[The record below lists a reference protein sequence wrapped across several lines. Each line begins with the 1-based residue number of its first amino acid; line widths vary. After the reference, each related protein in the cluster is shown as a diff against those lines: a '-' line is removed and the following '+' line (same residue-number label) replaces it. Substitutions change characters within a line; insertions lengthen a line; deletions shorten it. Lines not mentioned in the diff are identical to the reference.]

1 MIKEELIEPFKD
13 IRDQHSDIDIEAL
26 FYLLADETPE
36 SLQEGMLVYPTIKT
50 FTDRNL
56 TGYLENGIRCIINK
70 NEYEGDIS
78 RAIGQTLTAKIL
90 KIDAKGSFLQLTTRA
105 SELNN
110 EPYRKYDD
118 YYLKDLDPIELDVR
132 ERQLKKQ
139 PIGLVHRS
147 IAHNS
152 FKNINVQ
159 TALSELEKMPDGSF
173 LFRPS
178 SKGVTF
184 ISLTYKIKE
193 NQYNHFSIAEKNKP
207 SDSPKLGPELILDG
221 REYHSLDEIIGKYI
235 HRLTAFYNQV
245 KSHKYYYDGSKQ
257 KCDEY
262 VEGLKVEYPQ
272 TIPYRLCIDKDS
284 IGFISICFVPGR
296 HHQHRYIK
304 ISGYGFHLDSAN
316 HDRNEVYYTNL
327 NKVIHQFKQ
336 SLLSSSMQM
345 A

>member
-1 MIKEELIEPFKD
+1 MIREELIEPFKD
-13 IRDQHSDIDIEAL
+13 IRDQHGDIDIESL

-36 SLQEGMLVYPTIKT
+36 TLQEGMLVYPTIKT

-56 TGYLENGIRCIINK
+56 TGYLENGVRCIINK
-70 NEYEGDIS
+70 NEYEGDITKT
-78 RAIGQTLTAKIL
+78 IGQTLTAKIL
-90 KIDAKGSFLQLTTRA
+90 KIDAKSNFLQLTTRS
-105 SELNN
+105 SELNS

-118 YYLKDLDPIELDVR
+118 YFNKTLDPIEVDVK
-132 ERQLKKQ
+132 ERQMKKQ

-159 TALSELEKMPDGSF
+159 TALTELEKMPDGSF

-178 SKGVTF
+178 SKGVSF

-193 NQYNHFSIAEKNKP
+193 DQYNHFSIAERNKQN
-207 SDSPKLGPELILDG
+207 DSPKLGAELILDG
-221 REYHSLDEIIGKYI
+221 REYHSLDEIIGLYI

-245 KSHKYYYDGSKQ
+245 KTHKYYFDGNKQ

-262 VEGLKVEYPQ
+262 VEKLKSDDPQ
-272 TIPYRLCIDKDS
+272 RIPYRLCIDKDS
-284 IGFISICFVPGR
+284 IGFICVCYVPGT

-304 ISGYGFHLDSAN
+304 ISGYGFHLDNGS

-336 SLLSSSMQM
+336 SLLTTSMQM